1 MCNVP
6 CLLLRWSRCLLCWCS
21 FLRWQEDLRGQR
33 RNCCDVKKNAE
44 KCRSIGV
51 CKFSLEGKVIS
62 FQSVS
67 YWCCRLIH
75 FIHPITIFPDYL
87 RTIVRISSPPPEQKD
102 CVSST
107 VWMTVPGHQSFT
119 NKSAVELWSA
129 PMRIPDKM
137 TSSRPRQCLFLPK
150 HAPFCSLWR
159 YWCFWLNCLF
169 PQSWIQ
175 SSTPETSCI
184 VVSTAATPPPTPPP
198 PPPTPSLTDVL
209 IPVWEEIPQ
218 ETISRL
224 LRRAPRPRESVHA
237 GWRPCTLLSYS
248 MSCLV
253 QIQTF

>member
-1 MCNVP
+1 MLQVDSFYTSHYNI
-6 CLLLRWSRCLLCWCS
+6 SRLFTDDSTHL
-21 FLRWQEDLRGQR
+21 
-33 RNCCDVKKNAE
+33 
-44 KCRSIGV
+44 
-51 CKFSLEGKVIS
+51 
-62 FQSVS
+62 
-67 YWCCRLIH
+67 
-75 FIHPITIFPDYL
+75 
-87 RTIVRISSPPPEQKD
+87 ISSSRTKRLCLQHSVDDGARTPEFHQQI
-102 CVSST
+102 SSGT
-107 VWMTVPGHQSFT
+107 VICS
-119 NKSAVELWSA
+119 NA
-129 PMRIPDKM
+129 DKM

-184 VVSTAATPPPTPPP
+184 VVSTAATPPPPPPP